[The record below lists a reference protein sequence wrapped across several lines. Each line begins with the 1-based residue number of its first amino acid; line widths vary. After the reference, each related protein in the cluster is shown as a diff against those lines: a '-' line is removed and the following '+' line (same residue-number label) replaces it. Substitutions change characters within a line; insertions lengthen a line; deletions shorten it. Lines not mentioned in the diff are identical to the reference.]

1 MTGSYLKNTEVDVFT
16 QADPCIS
23 KAASAKFIVVDPPS
37 KHLVTMRN
45 DSFCTETTSKCQH
58 QQPVTEVYIMVSLGY
73 TRDVYLWFIA
83 AIYLM
88 AFSSLYV
95 QIPGL
100 YGNKGILPARLV
112 LNKEAKSWDDLLEG
126 QPTLL
131 MLTPKLGLDI
141 ELGMDLLCLTGI
153 VISFIAMVFQAARDM
168 VTFTILWM
176 LYLSLYQVGQT
187 FLWFQDILLLE
198 TGFLS
203 ILVAPFNIQLP
214 KKWKTAFYHHH
225 DNILMWLVKW
235 LLFRLMFASG
245 IVKLTSRCPTWWGL
259 TALTVHFESQVLL
272 QLLIIITGNYN
283 FFNLLTIALCISLLD
298 DSFFCVQKAQRTSS
312 TGRLLNSLM
321 SLVVYGYIGYQTWKL
336 FSLKLITKPSFKIE
350 SKLAFSEREFN
361 AWLEKVVP
369 WTVYMGAVSLGY
381 EILTSL
387 VRCFYVENSFIW
399 KIWTGLQCVLFGAV
413 AAGMFALSLVPHT
426 VIHRSSQSII
436 PPQVFDYKSKL
447 QPFHITNSYGLFRR
461 MTGVGGRPEVVVEGS
476 NYLDKDWKE
485 YEFFYKPGNVSR
497 APPIVAPHQPRLDW
511 QMWFAALGN
520 YQHNTWFVNMAYRI
534 LSGQKEVL
542 ELIQH
547 NPFPDQPP
555 KYLRAK
561 LYHYHYTAKDKKNKW
576 FSSKKWWVREEKA
589 EYFPPINKDHH
600 TLTDYL
606 KHAKIL
612 PEVKVKSP
620 TTYIGRIISWIRGQ
634 IGQPDGFIFDIF
646 VSIHEDFP
654 IYNIELCS
662 LEIEGKVALFFELY
676 VVYNIL
682 IPLDIIHEFHFV
694 FYSAVFVSGTDFTI
708 RVIIDNIQLIY

>member
-1 MTGSYLKNTEVDVFT
+1 
-16 QADPCIS
+16 
-23 KAASAKFIVVDPPS
+23 
-37 KHLVTMRN
+37 
-45 DSFCTETTSKCQH
+45 
-58 QQPVTEVYIMVSLGY
+58 MVSLGY
-73 TRDVYLWFIA
+73 TRDVFLWFIA

-153 VISFIAMVFQAARDM
+153 VISFIAMVFQTARDM

-176 LYLSLYQVGQT
+176 LVRHFCGSS
-187 FLWFQDILLLE
+187 E

-214 KKWKTAFYHHH
+214 KKWKAAFYHHH

-245 IVKLTSRCPTWWGL
+245 VVKLTSRCPTWWGL

-298 DSFFCVQKAQRTSS
+298 DSFFCVQKARRTSS

-350 SKLAFSEREFN
+350 SKLEREFN

-436 PPQVFDYKSKL
+436 PPQIPHSELDIATYNRIPQQVKDALNKVE
-447 QPFHITNSYGLFRR
+447 PFQITNSYGLFRS

-534 LSGQKEVL
+534 LSGQREVL

-634 IGQPDGFIFDIF
+634 IGQPDGFIFVI
-646 VSIHEDFP
+646 IHEDFP

-662 LEIEGKVALFFELY
+662 LEIEVLDEKMYVFEIY
-676 VVYNIL
+676 V
-682 IPLDIIHEFHFV
+682 
-694 FYSAVFVSGTDFTI
+694 GTDFTI
-708 RVIIDNIQLIY
+708 RFIFGQLMFVNILLHLINLNYEIKNKSSAFVKNGPKET